1 MNMTYKEVLPGVNLR
16 VIESSAFE
24 ASAISVQFL
33 TRLDENLSSK
43 TTLIPRVLRRGT
55 VKHPDMEALAAAL
68 DDMYGARI
76 EPLARKY
83 GDLQTSGFICDFVDP
98 ENNVLHSTF
107 KLLGEI
113 LFEPKLCDGVFLDD
127 YVDGERSNLIDEIKS
142 EINNKLSYA
151 HKKATEIMF
160 RGSSY
165 ALDELGSEESAEK
178 IDSHSLY
185 KHYKSLVSGAP
196 CEVFFCGN
204 HPFEEI
210 EREVRAMFKLC
221 PRGKLCEQVLG
232 TPVYCDFVRHT
243 ERFDIVQ
250 ANLLV
255 GMHNAD
261 SDVYASKLLA
271 SVLGGGT
278 SSKLFTN
285 VREKK
290 SLCYFTGAMYDSF
303 ERSMFMYCGI
313 DPKNAEIAENAMLEE
328 FNNCLAGDI
337 TDEEIENAKK
347 GMIDDILTV
356 EDSLFSM
363 ESFWTRAT
371 LLGDERSPSAIAKYI
386 NALDGEKLSDVAA
399 GFKMSVTYLLTGM
412 EEKENAGKLLPEA

>member
-1 MNMTYKEVLPGVNLR
+1 MNMTYREILPGVNLR
-16 VIESSAFE
+16 VIESDAFE
-24 ASAISVQFL
+24 ANAISVQFL
-33 TRLDENLSSK
+33 TKLDENLSSA

-55 VKHPDMEALAAAL
+55 VKHPDMESLAAAL

-76 EPLARKY
+76 EPLSRKY

-98 ENNVLHSTF
+98 ENNITNSTF

-113 LFEPKLCDGVFLDD
+113 LFEPKLCDGVFPDD

-160 RGSSY
+160 RGSAY
-165 ALDELGSEESAEK
+165 ALDELGDEESAEK
-178 IDSHSLY
+178 IDSHNLY
-185 KHYKSLVSGAP
+185 KHYKSLVSSAP
-196 CEVFFCGN
+196 CEVFFCGS
-204 HPFEEI
+204 HSFEEI
-210 EREVRAMFKLC
+210 EKEVRAMFKLC
-221 PRGKLCEQVLG
+221 PRGKVCASVSEKPTYCEHG
-232 TPVYCDFVRHT
+232 RHT
-243 ERFDIVQ
+243 ERLDIVQ
-250 ANLLV
+250 ANLLI
-255 GMHNAD
+255 GMHNIDA
-261 SDVYASKLLA
+261 DVYASKLLA

-303 ERSMFMYCGI
+303 EKSMFLYCGI
-313 DPKNAEIAENAMLEE
+313 DPKNAEIAEKAMLDE
-328 FNNCLAGDI
+328 FNNCLIANI
-337 TDEEIENAKK
+337 TDEEIANAKK

-363 ESFWTRAT
+363 EAFWTRAT
-371 LLGDERSPSAIAKYI
+371 LLKDERTPVEIAKYI
-386 NALDGEKLSDVAA
+386 DALCGEKLSDIAR
-399 GFKMSVTYLLTGM
+399 GFKTSVTYLLTGL
-412 EEKENAGKLLPEA
+412 EGKENAGKLLPKA